1 MDTYDYVIV
10 GSGSAGCVLAAR
22 LSKDPDVSVC
32 LLEAGGSDRSL
43 GVKIPA
49 AFPKLFK
56 TQRDWE
62 YYSDPEPGLDGRRLF
77 MPRGKTLGGS
87 SSINAMLFVRGNSA
101 DFDGWSKAG
110 AEGWSYDEVLPY
122 FRKMENFSRG
132 ATEYRGV
139 DGPLHVTDHRSR
151 TNVTEQILAAA
162 QSTGLAFNDDY
173 NAAHQEGVSYFQI
186 TQKGGSRWSAA
197 DAWLKPARKR
207 ANLTVLTGARA
218 LRVVLEGHRATGV
231 SYLKDGAVATVSAAR
246 EVILSTGAVGT
257 PQLLMVSGIGPADHL
272 REHGVH
278 VVVDNPHVGEHMQDH
293 PLYIMNWETT
303 AKGTL
308 AEAERPRQLL
318 NYFLF
323 GKGLLTSTVAEG
335 TGFFRSHA
343 GLSAPDMQLHF
354 GAAYFHNH
362 GFDSY
367 DRPAF
372 AMAPTL
378 VAPRSRGRI
387 RLRSADPSA
396 APSIVGNHLTEQADI
411 DAMVAG
417 IERVRDIVAQ
427 PELRSITVSE
437 IHPGYDVRSR
447 AEVLAALRQE
457 TELLYHPTSTA
468 RMGAPG
474 DAVVDSRLRVYGV
487 VGLRVVD
494 ASVFPTVTRGNTN
507 APTYM
512 VAEKA
517 ADMIRE
523 DARQ

>member
-22 LSKDPDVSVC
+22 LSENPDVSVC

-101 DFDGWSKAG
+101 DFDGWAKAG

-122 FRKMENFSRG
+122 FRKLESFSRG
-132 ATEYRGV
+132 ATEYRGA
-139 DGPLHVTDHRSR
+139 DGPLYVTDHRSR
-151 TNVTEQILAAA
+151 TGVTEQILQAA
-162 QSTGLAFNDDY
+162 QSAGLAFNDDY
-173 NAAHQEGVSYFQI
+173 NAASQEGVSYFQV

-197 DAWLKPARKR
+197 DAWLRPARKR
-207 ANLTVLTGARA
+207 SNLTVLTGAQA
-218 LRVVLEGHRATGV
+218 LQVILQGHRASGV
-231 SYLKDGAVATVSAAR
+231 SYLKGGSVKTVSASR
-246 EVILSTGAVGT
+246 EVILSAGAIGS
-257 PQLLMVSGIGPADHL
+257 PQLLMVSGIGPAEHL
-272 REHGVH
+272 REHGIH
-278 VVVDNPHVGEHMQDH
+278 VVADNPHVGEHMQDH

-308 AEAERPRQLL
+308 AEAESPRQLL

-335 TGFFRSHA
+335 TGFFRSDP
-343 GLSAPDMQLHF
+343 GLAAPDLQLHF

-362 GFDSY
+362 GFDTY

-372 AMAPTL
+372 AIAPTL
-378 VAPRSRGRI
+378 VAPQSRGRI
-387 RLRSADPSA
+387 RLRSADPA
-396 APSIVGNHLTEQADI
+396 VAPSIVGNHLTEGADVA
-411 DAMVAG
+411 AMVTG

-427 PELRSITVSE
+427 PELRAITVSE
-437 IHPGYDVRSR
+437 IHPGHSARSR
-447 AEVLAALRQE
+447 SEIHAALRSE

-468 RMGAPG
+468 RMGAA
-474 DAVVDSRLRVYGV
+474 DEAVVDARLRVYGV

-517 ADMIRE
+517 ADMILE
-523 DARQ
+523 DARA

>member
-1 MDTYDYVIV
+1 METYDYVIV
-10 GSGSAGCVLAAR
+10 GSGSAGSVLAAR
-22 LSKDPDVSVC
+22 LSENPDTTVC

-56 TQRDWE
+56 TDRDWE

-101 DFDGWSKAG
+101 DFDSWSKSG

-132 ATEYRGV
+132 GSEYRGV
-139 DGPLHVTDHRSR
+139 DGPLHVSDHRSR
-151 TNVTEQILAAA
+151 TGLTQTLIDAA
-162 QSTGLAFNDDY
+162 QSAGLAFNPDY
-173 NAAHQEGVSYFQI
+173 NGVQQEGVSYFQV
-186 TQKGGSRWSAA
+186 TQKGGSRWSAV
-197 DAWLKPARKR
+197 DAWLRPARKR
-207 ANLTVLTGARA
+207 PNLTVLTGARA
-218 LRVVLEGHRATGV
+218 LRVVLEGQRATGV
-231 SYLKDGAVATVSAAR
+231 DFAKDGDVQTVRAAQ
-246 EVILSTGAVGT
+246 EVILSAGSIGT
-257 PQLLMVSGIGPADHL
+257 PQLLMVSGIGPANHL
-272 REHGVH
+272 REHGIQ
-278 VVVDNPHVGEHMQDH
+278 VVVNNPHVGEHMQDH

-308 AEAERPRQLL
+308 AEAERPRELL

-335 TGFFRSHA
+335 TGFLRSDPA
-343 GLSAPDMQLHF
+343 LDAPDLQLHF

-362 GFDSY
+362 GFDTY
-367 DRPAF
+367 PRPAF

-378 VAPRSRGRI
+378 VAPQSRGRI
-387 RLRSADPSA
+387 RLRSADPA
-396 APSIVGNHLTEQADI
+396 VAPSIVGNHLTERADVA
-411 DAMVAG
+411 AMVAG
-417 IERVRDIVAQ
+417 VERVREIIAQ
-427 PELRSITVSE
+427 RQVRAITVSE
-437 IHPGYDVRSR
+437 IHPGASVRDR
-447 AEVLAALRQE
+447 AAIEAELRRD

-474 DAVVDSRLRVYGV
+474 DAVVDPRLRVYGIA
-487 VGLRVVD
+487 GLRVVD

-517 ADMIRE
+517 ADLIAE